1 MVKVVESKEEKPIE
15 DEEDITKVEIK
26 IEDKIVANE
35 NEKNEAKNNEDEENI
50 DEGEET
56 ILKYRY
62 KEGK

>member
-1 MVKVVESKEEKPIE
+1 MESKEEKPVE

-35 NEKNEAKNNEDEENI
+35 NEKNEAKNNEDEEENI